1 MAKCNKA
8 EAPEPTLGIKEGKAT
23 IVLNATDTLF
33 FRESRPMESM
43 GELQSIFPPTV
54 QTLAGAVRT
63 FIGEQQGI
71 NWNEFNADHP
81 LAKIIGYGDNLGALT
96 FNGAWLSY
104 NGKRLYPA
112 PQLLMQKEETISRLA
127 ISKKPLWCDLGRKV
141 LLPEL
146 SKDAQGSKPL
156 ENTWLD
162 QQGLNAVL
170 QGTTPQQES
179 LFKAD
184 KLFTTESRVGIG
196 RDNATRAVVKSL
208 LYQTEHIR
216 PKEGLSI
223 ELDVAG
229 LPNDMAT
236 SAIVRLG
243 GEGRSASLSLQQKA
257 HKVPKAPTANGNTQG
272 IILYLLTPLKFKQV
286 AGKEWQPLPE
296 FEKQETAEQTLWTG
310 TINGIELELHSA
322 ITGKTTRDGGWD
334 LAKHAPRT
342 ANPLIP
348 AGSAFFCKL
357 KEGDDINSAL
367 QTLHNSQIGEQTEYG
382 LGHLIAGLWQK

>member
-127 ISKKPLWCDLGRKV
+127 ISKKPLWCDLGENV
-141 LLPEL
+141 HLPKL
-146 SKDAQGSKPL
+146 ADDTQGSKPL
-156 ENTWLD
+156 ENTWLN
-162 QQGLNAVL
+162 QQGLDAVL
-170 QGTTPQQES
+170 QGNTPQQKS
-179 LFKAD
+179 IFKAD

-257 HKVPKAPTANGNTQG
+257 HKVPKVPTANGNTQG
-272 IILYLLTPLKFKQV
+272 IILYLLTVLKFKQN
-286 AGKEWQPLPE
+286 GKEWQPLPD

-322 ITGKTTRDGGWD
+322 ITGKATRDGGWD
-334 LAKHAPRT
+334 LAKHEPRT

-357 KEGDDINSAL
+357 KEGNDINSAL

-382 LGHLIAGLWQK
+382 LGHLVAGLW